1 MITNAWY
8 KIRFQPYNHQGIHG
22 SCPSEM
28 LHALLLGV
36 FKYTRLCFFDEI
48 GATSQLADRINA
60 LAQVYGNQFA
70 RQAERDKPNCSFK
83 QGIIKS
89 GRVMAKEYRGILLVI
104 AAVLRSQRGQV
115 LLSANANFTP
125 EKYKDWVLLIETLL
139 EWEAFLT
146 ESEMNVRHI
155 LRLRKKHRFIMH
167 LVKKVCN

>member
-1 MITNAWY
+1 MVQKLIEAKNLDGLKKLSQQMITNAWY

-104 AAVLRSQRGQV
+104 LVAYSGRNSGEFRPGRNRAHLKRHSGK
-115 LLSANANFTP
+115 SP
-125 EKYKDWVLLIETLL
+125 EKRRNLLTVLKLP
-139 EWEAFLT
+139 
-146 ESEMNVRHI
+146 
-155 LRLRKKHRFIMH
+155 
-167 LVKKVCN
+167 